1 MKVQLQ
7 NVLPSEIENRS
18 MQIIEEECGKRN
30 ITLDPHTSAVV
41 KRVIHTTADFDY
53 AKNLVFANNAFDAA
67 LEALKSGANIF
78 TDTKMAYS
86 GINKNALEKLGCKAH
101 CFISDEDIVKSAKEQ
116 GTTRAVAAVNKAME
130 YGKNPIFVIGNAPT
144 ALIRIYELIE
154 EGKLMPA
161 LVVGVPVGFV
171 NVIESKELIL
181 QTSVPAIVARGRKGG
196 SNVAAAIINA
206 LTYTATGRTV

>member
-7 NVLPSEIENRS
+7 NVLPKDIENKS
-18 MQIIEEECGKRN
+18 MQIIEEECKARH
-30 ITLDPHTSAVV
+30 IVLDPKTSAVV

-53 AKNLVFANNAFDAA
+53 ANNLVFANNAFEAA
-67 LEALKSGANIF
+67 LEALKGGANIF
-78 TDTKMAYS
+78 TDTKMAFS
-86 GINKNALEKLGCKAH
+86 GINKTALDKLGCKAH
-101 CFISDEDIVKSAKEQ
+101 CFISDEDIATSAKEQ
-116 GTTRAVAAVNKAME
+116 GTTRAVAAVNKATE
-130 YGKNPIFVIGNAPT
+130 FGNKSIFVIGNAPT

-171 NVIESKELIL
+171 NVVESKELIL

-196 SNVAAAIINA
+196 SNVAAAIVNA